1 MFHVLGAIAEF
12 ERALIQ
18 ERTRAGLSE
27 ARRRSRAGGRP
38 KLMSPKD
45 VSAARAL
52 MKLED
57 VTARRGRQAVW
68 RLARDALPSPGSH
81 ARGGGILMAA
91 PVQLYLFADLAPPQA
106 DVWLRRW
113 TPGEEHEPVLCRVR
127 RPGPVRQ
134 SAAGQALGSYRAGW
148 AI

>member
-27 ARRRSRAGGRP
+27 ARRRGRTGGRP

-57 VTARRGRQAVW
+57 VTAAEVAKRFGVSRATLYRHLEAMRGEGA
-68 RLARDALPSPGSH
+68 S
-81 ARGGGILMAA
+81 
-91 PVQLYLFADLAPPQA
+91 
-106 DVWLRRW
+106 
-113 TPGEEHEPVLCRVR
+113 
-127 RPGPVRQ
+127 
-134 SAAGQALGSYRAGW
+134 
-148 AI
+148 